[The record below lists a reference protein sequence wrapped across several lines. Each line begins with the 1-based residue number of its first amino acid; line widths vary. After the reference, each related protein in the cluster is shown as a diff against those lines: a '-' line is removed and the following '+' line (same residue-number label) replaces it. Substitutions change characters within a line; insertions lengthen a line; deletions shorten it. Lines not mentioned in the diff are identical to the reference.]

1 MFSDISPPIANL
13 RMEFLMSLK
22 VFALAAGAVSLIAG
36 AAAPLAASAQS
47 YDGYCYVKKSDLA
60 GKDAA
65 IGAVAGGIAGNLLG
79 KKGDKTKSTVIGA
92 AVGGAAGYVVGK
104 NSHEKIRCRGAN
116 YYVYTRG
123 YYEPNP
129 RADHKVVYFED
140 RPAGM
145 NYYYISKGK
154 PLRYKHR

>member
-1 MFSDISPPIANL
+1 
-13 RMEFLMSLK
+13 MSSFK
-22 VFALAAGAVSLIAG
+22 IFALAAGAVSLIAG
-36 AAAPLAASAQS
+36 AAAPLTASAQS
-47 YDGYCYVKKSDLA
+47 YDGYCYVKKAVLA

-65 IGAVAGGIAGNLLG
+65 IGAVAGGIAGNLFG

-116 YYVYTRG
+116 YYVYTKG

-154 PLRYKHR
+154 VLRYKHR